1 MLGPGNPGSP
11 EGVHR
16 ERVALTLEE
25 MEQLGVFCVCFT
37 ALPVQVKQV
46 VLYGGFLHLSKEK
59 VKKLDVELYSPM
71 IIPTL
76 AMKLWW
82 DKGKLQLGLHME
94 LLPVE

>member
-1 MLGPGNPGSP
+1 
-11 EGVHR
+11 
-16 ERVALTLEE
+16 
-25 MEQLGVFCVCFT
+25 
-37 ALPVQVKQV
+37 
-46 VLYGGFLHLSKEK
+46 
-59 VKKLDVELYSPM
+59 M